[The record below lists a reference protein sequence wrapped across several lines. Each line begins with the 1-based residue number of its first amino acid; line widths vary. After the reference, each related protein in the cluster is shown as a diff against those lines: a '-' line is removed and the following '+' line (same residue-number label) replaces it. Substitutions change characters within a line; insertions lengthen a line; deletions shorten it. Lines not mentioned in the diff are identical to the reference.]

1 MINVI
6 NQLELHHIK
15 SFMALA
21 DALHFGKAAE
31 NLHISQSALSQQ
43 IKQLEAIVGTRL
55 FNRTNRT
62 VSLNRAG
69 NLFLRE
75 ARLMDAQI
83 KRSLERWQL
92 ELNGHEG
99 EVHIGFVGSAM
110 QLYMPPLLKKFGKEY
125 PKIRLHLEELTNEEQ
140 LQALD
145 KGDLDIGFM
154 RSNQIAHSMNIKS
167 VYEENFSL
175 VLPNGHPITQ
185 ENFKNLGQLAQERF
199 ILFPNEKSPLYYQ
212 QILNMCAFH
221 GFVPQI
227 SHRSIHGP
235 TIFMLVENGMG
246 VSIVPNSLRDE
257 HNCNIRFI
265 ELVNIK
271 QKTNLFAVWNK
282 TNDNAAF
289 QNFLPML

>member
-1 MINVI
+1 MIRI
-6 NQLELHHIK
+6 TNQLEFHHLR
-15 SFMALA
+15 SFLALA
-21 DALHFGKAAE
+21 ETLHFGKAAE
-31 NLHISQSALSQQ
+31 TLHISQSALSQQ
-43 IKQLEAIVGTRL
+43 IKQLEAILGTTL
-55 FNRTNRT
+55 FDRTNRS
-62 VSLNRAG
+62 VVLNRAG
-69 NLFLRE
+69 QLFLRE
-75 ARLMDAQI
+75 AQLMEAQLKKSI
-83 KRSLERWQL
+83 ARWQS
-92 ELNGHEG
+92 EHQGNQGKI
-99 EVHIGFVGSAM
+99 HIGFVGSAM
-110 QLYMPPLLKKFGKEY
+110 QCYLPPLLKEFGRSHAH
-125 PKIRLHLEELTNEEQ
+125 IQLHLEELTNEEQ
-140 LQALD
+140 LEALES
-145 KGDLDIGFM
+145 GDLDIGFM
-154 RSNQIAHSMNIKS
+154 RSNQIAPGMNIKS

-175 VLPNGHPITQ
+175 VLPNEHPITQ

-257 HNCNIRFI
+257 HNYNIRFI
-265 ELVNIK
+265 ELDNIQ